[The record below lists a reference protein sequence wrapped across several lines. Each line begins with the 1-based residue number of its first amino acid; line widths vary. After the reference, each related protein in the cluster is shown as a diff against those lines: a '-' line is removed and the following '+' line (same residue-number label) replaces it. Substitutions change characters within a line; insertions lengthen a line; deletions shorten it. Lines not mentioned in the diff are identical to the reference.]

1 MRYSDEAVIVR
12 NRGLG
17 RALWRLVIGLIIITL
32 VGQAIY
38 NAADGHYAS
47 LIARVGAI
55 YLLSFGLRS

>member
-38 NAADGHYAS
+38 NAADGHHAS